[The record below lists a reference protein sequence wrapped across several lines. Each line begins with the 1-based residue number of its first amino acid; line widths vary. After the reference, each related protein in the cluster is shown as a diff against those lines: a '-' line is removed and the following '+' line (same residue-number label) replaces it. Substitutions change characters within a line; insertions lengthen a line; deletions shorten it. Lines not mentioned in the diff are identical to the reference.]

1 MPLVVFYSFYT
12 VFLYCIFFNK
22 PFMNPLMT
30 FDDFDTVKMKFVTPL
45 LLSSGFSY
53 LYFINCDY
61 REHSWFRFCFN
72 MVYYAIFVELLYYGY
87 HRTVHKHPFFKLIH
101 SKHHSKI
108 TTYPID
114 FLNSN
119 TIDFMMYMLCLHVP
133 TYIIHMNMNE
143 YCIGIYFFTTMGFIT
158 HSNIL
163 TNNHLIHHR
172 TMSCNYC
179 LVFPIFDYYFDTFQY
194 SDLRS
199 DDRTVLQV
207 LFENIGQC
215 LEFISM
221 NHPSFYKIKY
231 FDDLLYVISDKKNE
245 DDVNNNVNDSESS
258 DDEEITGILNDVGS
272 VSSEGD
278 EGEGDEGESDEEE
291 EDIVHSL
298 SRKKSNPDDDTYII
312 LDN

>member
-1 MPLVVFYSFYT
+1 
-12 VFLYCIFFNK
+12 
-22 PFMNPLMT
+22 MNPLMT
-30 FDDFDTVKMKFVTPL
+30 IDDLDSMKMRVVSPL

-53 LYFINCDY
+53 LYFINCHY
-61 REHSWFRFCFN
+61 REHSWFRFCFT
-72 MVYYAIFVELLYYGY
+72 MVYYAVFVELLYYGY
-87 HRTVHKHPFFKLIH
+87 HRIVHKHPFFKLIH

-114 FLNSN
+114 FLNSKI
-119 TIDFMMYMLCLHVP
+119 IDFMMYMLCLHIP
-133 TYIIHMNMNE
+133 TYIIPMNINE
-143 YCIGIYFFTTMGFIT
+143 YFIGIYFFTTMGFIT
-158 HSNIL
+158 HSDIL

-179 LVFPIFDYYFDTFQY
+179 LVFPIFDYYFDTFQ
-194 SDLRS
+194 SIDHG
-199 DDRTVLQV
+199 VIQV
-207 LFENIGQC
+207 LFDKIGKF
-215 LEFISM
+215 LDFISM

-231 FDDLLYVISDKKNE
+231 FDDLIYVISDKK
-245 DDVNNNVNDSESS
+245 DDDIVNDNVNDSESN

-278 EGEGDEGESDEEE
+278 EGEGEGDEGESEDECEE